1 MSNSNPSTDED
12 NRDAVVL
19 VANGQQRPIDLRS
32 LAEPAYFEQVRAYC
46 VACTQIT
53 VTDWQNVVRSPAE
66 TSLVF
71 LRLMYPSSIAWYF
84 QVRGNQTLFSD
95 PLEALLNTSID
106 RTDLTVIGHVTSF
119 AVALAAHV
127 CPTASPEAG
136 NRIRQWLSNN
146 GVNGDS
152 ARSLAAQIRRMSS
165 ATASDERPNPQD
177 TAVLVLQRL
186 RPEPMQCSEQSDRSP
201 PVRFYKDVF
210 YVWNGLQWI
219 LTAEFEYVVVRILQR
234 ERRLSSTDITSN
246 FVRSVLM
253 NLKGL
258 TLLDTGVLR
267 PPYRITDGDE
277 PQVQECQALGTES
290 GILDLQAIVAAEPP
304 ATLYPPDPS
313 LFAVPHLS
321 YPYNCTASCPL
332 WLQTLFEILLPTSLD
347 DHRIAVMQ
355 EYFGYCLLSANHRF
369 EKFLILIGD
378 GSNGK
383 SVVLEVLSEML
394 GRHNVSHVPLDAF
407 GGEFRNAE
415 MIGKLANI
423 ATDMQRMPRVHEG
436 ILKQLVSG
444 EPIQIN
450 RKHQAP
456 VSMYPTAKLVFATNH
471 LPPFADT
478 SDGLWRRMLVV
489 PFFVQFAADRI
500 DRYRARRIVAEE
512 LPGVLNWALEG
523 ARRLVRNDAFTHCR
537 VCETAAGG
545 HRHDSDPFLQFLDEC
560 CDVREG
566 LTVLVDDLYT
576 AYRGHCEHSGRMPKA
591 KPEVGKQLA
600 KIAGVSRERSGTT
613 RRYYVYH
620 GIGLLP
626 TVIGSAER
634 DPLAAQ
640 YRPPRR
646 QEMYPEANRHGR
658 PVVESSPAAPPDTPA
673 PAHRGVNPET
683 T

>member
-19 VANGQQRPIDLRS
+19 VANGQQRPIDLRALS
-32 LAEPAYFEQVRAYC
+32 GPTYFEQARAYC

-53 VTDWQNVVRSPAE
+53 VTDWQNVVRTPAE
-66 TSLVF
+66 TSQVF
-71 LRLMYPSSIAWYF
+71 LRLMYPSSITWCF
-84 QVRGNQTLFSD
+84 QVRGNPTLFSD

-106 RTDLTVIGHVTSF
+106 STDQTVIGQATNF
-119 AVALAAHV
+119 ALALAAHV
-127 CPTASPEAG
+127 CPAAATEAG
-136 NRIRQWLSNN
+136 SRIRQWLSNN
-146 GVNGDS
+146 GVNGES
-152 ARSLAAQIRRMSS
+152 GRSLAAQIRRMSS
-165 ATASDERPNPQD
+165 AATPNERLTPQGAALMVLAQLQAEREERGERNPD
-177 TAVLVLQRL
+177 
-186 RPEPMQCSEQSDRSP
+186 SP
-201 PVRFYKDVF
+201 PVRFYQDDF
-210 YVWNGLQWI
+210 YDWNGSQWK
-219 LTAEFEYVVVRILQR
+219 LSRQFEHRVVRILQR
-234 ERRLSSTDITSN
+234 GQESTGLTNN

-267 PPYRITDGDE
+267 PPYCITDGNE
-277 PQVQECQALGTES
+277 PQVQECQALGTEN
-290 GILDLQAIVAAEPP
+290 GFLDLQAVLTSDQP
-304 ATLYPPDPS
+304 ATLHPPNPS
-313 LFAVPHLS
+313 LFAVPYLH
-321 YPYNCTASCPL
+321 YPHDCTAPCPL
-332 WLQTLFEILLPTSLD
+332 WLQTLAEILPPMSPD
-347 DHRIAVMQ
+347 DHRIAVVQ
-355 EYFGYCLLSANHRF
+355 EYFGYCLLATNHRF
-369 EKFLILIGD
+369 EKFLILIGE

-394 GRHNVSHVPLDAF
+394 GRHNVSHVSLDAF

-478 SDGLWRRMLVV
+478 SDGLWRRMMVV
-489 PFFVQFAADRI
+489 PFNVRFAAERI

-523 ARRLVRNDAFTHCR
+523 ARRLIRNDAFTHCC
-537 VCETAAGG
+537 VCESAKGW

-566 LTVLVDDLYT
+566 LTVLADDLYS
-576 AYRGHCEHSGRMPKA
+576 AYRGFCDHSGRMPKA
-591 KPEVGKQLA
+591 RPEFGKQLA
-600 KIAGVSRERSGTT
+600 KIAGVSRVRTSSV

-626 TVIGSAER
+626 TVMGT
-634 DPLAAQ
+634 AAQDYRTTQ
-640 YRPPRR
+640 YRPPRH
-646 QEMYPEANRHGR
+646 QETYPGANRHGR
-658 PVVESSPAAPPDTPA
+658 PAVESSTAASPDA
-673 PAHRGVNPET
+673 SGLAHRGMNPET